1 MRKNCLE
8 NCNTTFATCCARR
21 RTRANR
27 HARTEN
33 GGAKSAP
40 GKFRNNWSAPEAT
53 VERIQSIREETD
65 AGTDTE
71 VIKKSAA
78 MLSVGRP
85 APEGG
90 NAYKDDKERSVIFA

>member
-1 MRKNCLE
+1 VQGGAPELTVTQELRTEAPSRRLE
-8 NCNTTFATCCARR
+8 NS
-21 RTRANR
+21 
-27 HARTEN
+27 E
-33 GGAKSAP
+33 
-40 GKFRNNWSAPEAT
+40 NNWSAPEAT

>member
-1 MRKNCLE
+1 MRKNRLE

-21 RTRANR
+21 RTRAKR

-33 GGAKSAP
+33 AGAKSAP
-40 GKFRNNWSAPEAT
+40 GKFRNDWSAPEAT

-71 VIKKSAA
+71 VIKKALQS
-78 MLSVGRP
+78 
-85 APEGG
+85 
-90 NAYKDDKERSVIFA
+90 